1 MTAKK
6 TAIYPGSF
14 DPVTNGHLDIIRRAS
29 RMFEHLTVVVMNNT
43 AKHSLF
49 SVEERVKMVQEAVAG
64 IPNVEVDSYDSL
76 LVNYCKK
83 HKIRIVV
90 RGLRAVTDFESELQI
105 AQINKALSQG
115 YVDTVFLTTSIAFAY
130 VSSSLAKEIAM
141 FRGDV
146 AKIVPE
152 SVAKQLIKK
161 YPKEECEHKEQ
172 V

>member
-1 MTAKK
+1 MNAKK
-6 TAIYPGSF
+6 IAIYPGSF
-14 DPVTNGHLDIIRRAS
+14 DPVTNGHLDIIRRAA
-29 RMFEHLTVVVMNNT
+29 RMFEHLTVVVMNN
-43 AKHSLF
+43 ASKHSLF
-49 SVEERVKMVQEAVAG
+49 SVEERVKMLQETLSG
-64 IPNVEVDSYDSL
+64 LPNVGVDSHDSL
-76 LVNYCKK
+76 LVDYCKK

-146 AKIVPE
+146 TKIVPE
-152 SVAKQLIKK
+152 PVRQKLLEK
-161 YPKEECEHKEQ
+161 YPEMSKQPE
-172 V
+172 